1 MITIDDQPKNV
12 KGGKRAYSLEQYLEK
27 ELQAVQKHEFFNG
40 KIILMSGGT
49 YNHNKIATNVISLI
63 DQLIDLQNLNFN
75 VLNSDQKIYIEQE
88 NIAVNPDALVILDEP
103 QYWQNRKDLITNP
116 MVIVEVLS
124 KSTLRYDRGEKFI
137 LYQNLESFKE
147 YVLIDQNQ
155 AHAEIWYRIAL
166 NTWQKTTVSG
176 LDQMINFRSM
186 GIDLNLKD
194 VYKKIDFE
202 NG

>member
-1 MITIDDQPKNV
+1 MITIDEQPKNI
-12 KGGKRAYSLEQYLEK
+12 KGGKRTYSLEQYLEK

-63 DQLIDLQNLNFN
+63 DQLIDLQSLNFN

-88 NIAVNPDALVILDEP
+88 NIAVYPDALVILDEP
-103 QYWQNRKDLITNP
+103 QYWKNRKDLITNP

-155 AHAEIWYRIAL
+155 AHAEIWYRIAM
-166 NTWQKTTVSG
+166 NTWQKTIVSG
-176 LDQMINFRSM
+176 LDQMVNIRSM

>member
-1 MITIDDQPKNV
+1 MITIDDRSKHV
-12 KGGKRAYSLEQYLEK
+12 KGGKRTYSLEQYLER
-27 ELQAVQKHEFFNG
+27 ELQAVQKHEYFNG

-75 VLNSDQKIYIEQE
+75 VLNSDQKIYIQQE
-88 NIAVNPDALVILDEP
+88 NIAVYPDALVILDEP
-103 QYWQNRKDLITNP
+103 QYWKDRKDLITNP

-176 LDQMINFRSM
+176 LDQMVNIRSM
-186 GIDLNLKD
+186 GIELNLKD

-202 NG
+202 NA

>member
-12 KGGKRAYSLEQYLEK
+12 KGGKRTYSLEQYLEK

-88 NIAVNPDALVILDEP
+88 NIAVYPDALVILDEP
-103 QYWQNRKDLITNP
+103 QYWKNRKDLITNP

-176 LDQMINFRSM
+176 LDQMVNIRSM
-186 GIDLNLKD
+186 GIELNLKD

>member
-12 KGGKRAYSLEQYLEK
+12 KGGKRTYSLEQYLEK

-88 NIAVNPDALVILDEP
+88 NIAVYPDALVILDEP

-166 NTWQKTTVSG
+166 NTWQKTIVSG
-176 LDQMINFRSM
+176 LDQMVNIRSM
-186 GIDLNLKD
+186 GIELNLKD

>member
-12 KGGKRAYSLEQYLEK
+12 EGGKRTYSLEQYLEK
-27 ELQAVQKHEFFNG
+27 ELQAVQKHEYFNG

-63 DQLIDLQNLNFN
+63 DQLIDLQSLNFN

-88 NIAVNPDALVILDEP
+88 NIAVYPDALVILDEP
-103 QYWQNRKDLITNP
+103 QYWKNRKDLITNP

-155 AHAEIWYRIAL
+155 AHAEIWYRIAM
-166 NTWQKTTVSG
+166 NTWQKTIVSG
-176 LDQMINFRSM
+176 LDQMVNIRSM

>member
-88 NIAVNPDALVILDEP
+88 NIAVYPDALVILDEP

>member
-12 KGGKRAYSLEQYLEK
+12 KGGKRIYSLEQYLEK

-40 KIILMSGGT
+40 KIILISGGT

-88 NIAVNPDALVILDEP
+88 NIAVYPNALVIFDEP
-103 QYWQNRKDLITNP
+103 QYWKNRKDLITNP

-176 LDQMINFRSM
+176 LDQMVNIRSM
-186 GIDLNLKD
+186 GIELNLKD

>member
-12 KGGKRAYSLEQYLEK
+12 KGGKRTYSLEQYLEK

-88 NIAVNPDALVILDEP
+88 NIAVYPDALVILDEP
-103 QYWQNRKDLITNP
+103 QYWKNRKDLITNP

-176 LDQMINFRSM
+176 LDQMINIRSM

>member
-1 MITIDDQPKNV
+1 
-12 KGGKRAYSLEQYLEK
+12 
-27 ELQAVQKHEFFNG
+27 
-40 KIILMSGGT
+40 
-49 YNHNKIATNVISLI
+49 
-63 DQLIDLQNLNFN
+63 
-75 VLNSDQKIYIEQE
+75 
-88 NIAVNPDALVILDEP
+88 
-103 QYWQNRKDLITNP
+103 

-166 NTWQKTTVSG
+166 NTWQKTIVSG
-176 LDQMINFRSM
+176 LDQMINIRSM

>member
-12 KGGKRAYSLEQYLEK
+12 KGGKRTYSLEQYLEK

-49 YNHNKIATNVISLI
+49 YNHNKIATNIISLI

-88 NIAVNPDALVILDEP
+88 NIAVYPDALVILDEP
-103 QYWQNRKDLITNP
+103 QYWKNRKDLITNP

-176 LDQMINFRSM
+176 LDQMVNIRSM
-186 GIDLNLKD
+186 GIELNLKD

>member
-1 MITIDDQPKNV
+1 MITIDDQLKNV
-12 KGGKRAYSLEQYLEK
+12 KGGKRTYSLEQYLEK

-40 KIILMSGGT
+40 KIIAMSGGT
-49 YNHNKIATNVISLI
+49 YNRNKIATNVISLI

-75 VLNSDQKIYIEQE
+75 VLNSNQKIYIEQE
-88 NIAVNPDALVILDEP
+88 NIAVYPDALVILDEP
-103 QYWQNRKDLITNP
+103 QYWKNRKDLITNP

-137 LYQNLESFKE
+137 LYQSLESFKE

-166 NTWQKTTVSG
+166 DTWQKTTVSG
-176 LDQMINFRSM
+176 LDQKVNIRSM

-194 VYKKIDFE
+194 VYKKINFE